1 MKILI
6 TTDWYAP
13 SINGVVTSVLN
24 LQRELS
30 AQGHEVKVLT
40 LSRTPRSYRIGN
52 VTYIGAV
59 SAGKIYPGA
68 RLRTAPARH
77 LLSALIQWHPDI
89 IHSQC
94 EFCTFLIARKISN
107 TTGAP
112 LVHTYHTVYEDY
124 THYFSP
130 SRKWGKQAIA
140 VFSRIVLSQ
149 TCAVIAPTKKVED
162 LLLCYQVC
170 EPIHIIPTG
179 IDLSLFHTAPDPQR
193 LRLLRA
199 RLGIPEGNFLMVY
212 IGRLAE
218 EKNVDM
224 LLRCLADLGRK
235 DISLLLVGN
244 GPHRS
249 ELEAQARTLGIEKN
263 VIFAG
268 MVPPQDVPNYYHLGN
283 LFVSAST
290 SETQG
295 LTYIEALA
303 SGLPALC
310 QHDPCLTGVIADGI
324 NGWQFH
330 NITEFCTYLNRF
342 LADPALQAEMS
353 QQAVRSA
360 NENFSTA
367 AFASHVLEVYHQ
379 VLTAQKDAAPVVARK
394 IS

>member
-13 SINGVVTSVLN
+13 AINGVVTSVLN
-24 LQRELS
+24 LQRELT

-40 LSRTPRSYRIGN
+40 LSRTPRSYRVGN

-68 RLRTAPARH
+68 RFRTAPARH
-77 LLSALIQWHPDI
+77 LLAALVQWRPDV

-94 EFCTFLIARKISN
+94 EFCTFLMARKIASA
-107 TTGAP
+107 TGAP

-130 SRKWGKQAIA
+130 SRKWGRQAIA
-140 VFSRIVLSQ
+140 AFSRMVLSR
-149 TCAVIAPTKKVED
+149 TAAVIVPTQKVED
-162 LLLCYQVC
+162 LLLGYRVQQ
-170 EPIHIIPTG
+170 PIHVIPTG
-179 IDLSLFHTAPDPQR
+179 IDLSLFSAPVDPERSRQ
-193 LRLLRA
+193 LKQKLK
-199 RLGIPEGNFLMVY
+199 IPEGNFLLVY

-218 EKNVDM
+218 EKNVGT
-224 LLRCLADLGRK
+224 LLQCLASLNRGDV
-235 DISLLLVGN
+235 SLLLVGN
-244 GPHRS
+244 GPYRAQLES
-249 ELEAQARTLGIEKN
+249 QVRELGLTKN

-268 MVPPQDVPNYYHLGN
+268 MVSPQEVSDYYHLGD

-310 QHDPCLTGVIADGI
+310 QQDPCLTAVIEDGV
-324 NGWQFH
+324 NGWQFRDPV
-330 NITEFCTYLNRF
+330 EFRSYLNRF
-342 LADPALQAEMS
+342 LEDAALREEMS
-353 QQAVRSA
+353 RQAVKLA
-360 NENFSTA
+360 DENFSAA
-367 AFASHVLEVYHQ
+367 AFAARALEVYRQ
-379 VLTAQKDAAPVVARK
+379 VVAAQQQ
-394 IS
+394 SEVA

>member
-13 SINGVVTSVLN
+13 AINGVVTSVLN

-30 AQGHEVKVLT
+30 AQGHDVRILT
-40 LSRTPRSYRIGN
+40 LSRTPRSYRVGN

-77 LLSALIQWHPDI
+77 LLASLVQWHPDV

-94 EFCTFLIARKISN
+94 EFCTFLIARRLAT

-130 SRKWGKQAIA
+130 SRKWGRQAIA
-140 VFSRIVLSQ
+140 AFSRMILSR
-149 TCAVIAPTKKVED
+149 TSAVIVPTQKVKD
-162 LLLCYQVC
+162 LLLRYQVGQ
-170 EPIHIIPTG
+170 PIHVVPTG
-179 IDLSLFHTAPDPQR
+179 IDLSLFSSQPDSQR
-193 LRLLRA
+193 SQQLKEK
-199 RLGIPEGNFLMVY
+199 LGIPDENFLLVY
-212 IGRLAE
+212 VGRLAE
-218 EKNVDM
+218 EKNVDT
-224 LLRCLADLGRK
+224 LLHCLASLNRK
-235 DISLLLVGN
+235 NISLLLVGN
-244 GPHRS
+244 GPYRTA
-249 ELEAQARTLGIEKN
+249 LEAQVKQLGIEKN

-268 MVPPQDVPNYYHLGN
+268 MVSPQDVPDYYHLGN

-310 QHDPCLTGVIADGI
+310 QHDPCLTGVIEDGI
-324 NGWQFH
+324 NGWQFRDPV
-330 NITEFCTYLNRF
+330 EFRAYLNRF
-342 LADPALQAEMS
+342 LEDPALRAEMS
-353 QQAVRSA
+353 RQAVKLA
-360 NENFSTA
+360 NQNFSAA
-367 AFASHVLEVYHQ
+367 AFASHVLEVYRQ
-379 VLTAQKDAAPVVARK
+379 VLAEQQKTDVA
-394 IS
+394 